1 MNTSLIGGVDSPMV
15 METSLV
21 AGSSGV
27 KTSPG
32 EKAEQWRV
40 PPILD
45 NQTVDIFTEPEYAQ
59 VGYLFFYSN
68 RQVSKGI
75 RQWPIN

>member
-1 MNTSLIGGVDSPMV
+1 MNTSLLGCVDSPMV

-59 VGYLFFYSN
+59 VCYSL
-68 RQVSKGI
+68 SSAASLEKGSYSSCRI
-75 RQWPIN
+75 